1 MQTKGKIRAQ
11 KRIEF
16 ESGFVADGANGGFHA
31 YIKEYDTIAPPPP
44 VPSKAILS
52 RHQPDALEDFISS
65 FPNDMDEAVFPASM
79 MRYLQQPSAVQTTE
93 EETPVGEFKNLA
105 YPNPNNGTFKVA
117 LQTKWHTQKVVLSDV
132 HGRVLYEL
140 EHPESETL
148 FIDLPNAPKGLYQL
162 SIFCNKGI
170 LTQKMI
176 VQ

>member
-16 ESGFVADGANGGFHA
+16 GPGFVADGANGVFEA
-31 YIKEYDTIAPPPP
+31 SIKNYDTNDPAPP
-44 VPSKAILS
+44 VASKAILS
-52 RHQPDALEDFISS
+52 NKKSDDFENFVSS
-65 FPNDMDEAVFPASM
+65 FPQDMDEAVLPPFIL
-79 MRYLQQPSAVQTTE
+79 RYLQQPSAVQTTE
-93 EETPVGEFKNLA
+93 EPPVGEFKNLA

-117 LQTKWHTQKVVLSDV
+117 LQAEWHTQKVVLSDV
-132 HGRVLYEL
+132 HGKVIYEL

-162 SIFCNKGI
+162 SIFCNQGI

-176 VQ
+176 IQ

>member
-16 ESGFVADGANGGFHA
+16 GLGFVADGSNGVFEA
-31 YIKEYDTIAPPPP
+31 SIKNYDTNDPAPP
-44 VPSKAILS
+44 VASKAILS
-52 RHQPDALEDFISS
+52 NKTSDTFESFVNS
-65 FPNDMDEAVFPASM
+65 FPQDMDEAVLSPFIL
-79 MRYLQQPSAVQTTE
+79 RYLQQPSTMQTTE
-93 EETPVGEFKNLA
+93 EEPPVGEFKNLA

-117 LQTKWHTQKVVLSDV
+117 LQTEWHTQKVVLSDV
-132 HGRVLYEL
+132 HGKVIYEL

-170 LTQKMI
+170 LTQKMM